1 MKWMIYLLI
10 LGNVVFALWFYRS
23 QESPAK
29 ELAGSADEQAL
40 QLILLKEYADRQT
53 QQAEV
58 SSNAMSVQ
66 SRCYTL
72 GPFKTAKIASDVR
85 TQIAGDGIEAQHR
98 VNKDNTRPGF
108 WVFIPPTDT
117 RKAAQEQVGRLKAQ
131 NIKDYFI
138 VVTGEQANAVSL
150 GVFSQ
155 ADLAQRRFNDL
166 TGLGFNV
173 KLQKVD
179 LPLREYWL
187 DWPKANVLNAKK
199 LEAIRVQYNGA
210 GQTERNCQLEPGS

>member
-1 MKWMIYLLI
+1 
-10 LGNVVFALWFYRS
+10 
-23 QESPAK
+23 
-29 ELAGSADEQAL
+29 
-40 QLILLKEYADRQT
+40 
-53 QQAEV
+53 
-58 SSNAMSVQ
+58 MSVQ

-85 TQIAGDGIEAQHR
+85 TQIASDGIEAQHR

-117 RKAAQEQVGRLKAQ
+117 RKSAQEQVGRLKAQ

-155 ADLAQRRFNDL
+155 AELAQRRFNDL

-210 GQTERNCQLEPGS
+210 GQAERNCQLEPRS

>member
-10 LGNVVFALWFYRS
+10 LGNVVVALWFYRS

-29 ELAGSADEQAL
+29 ELASNTDEQAL
-40 QLILLKEYADRQT
+40 QLILLKEYTDRQT

-58 SSNAMSVQ
+58 SSNVTSVQ

-85 TQIAGDGIEAQHR
+85 TQIASDGIEAQHR

-108 WVFIPPTDT
+108 WVFIPPTET
-117 RKAAQEQVGRLKAQ
+117 RKSAQEQVGRLKAQ

-138 VVTGEQANAVSL
+138 VVTGEQTNAVSL

-166 TGLGFNV
+166 VGLGFNV

-210 GQTERNCQLEPGS
+210 GQAERNCQLEPRS